1 MEFQLIGQHSDVVND
16 ISFDFYG
23 RRFATCSS
31 DKHIRIWDL
40 KEDSVSDGYNCPAT
54 FTNGNEISGANLSN
68 LSAIST
74 SHGTET
80 TPQAHQA
87 LQLTSFDIPS
97 AHQNAIWRLSWAH
110 PEYGQLLASC
120 SDDHTIC
127 IWEEIEVI
135 TRVNNATK
143 KSLEEA
149 VTLAAPS
156 PAKAKTAGGKPKP
169 GGGVGAEG
177 SAGGATITGTSASNA
192 AHIASAAADGGATAA
207 DTDAAGSVA
216 ATGASGAAVASG
228 SAAAAES
235 KSDTTTGKG
244 EAGAAVTASSVK
256 SEILGKITFQG
267 AVAKPAAAPVTQ
279 VVHTASSRSRWT
291 KKAQLSESK
300 KAVRDVKFAPRH
312 LGLMLASVSADG
324 FVRIYEATDVFSLNI
339 WQLQH
344 TVQVE
349 QMVDV
354 LVVDIASSTSSSA
367 TGVSGTSSAATV
379 PSSGPI
385 FGGSL
390 DVNNTTQA
398 SSADVMGKSEQGLTC
413 VSWNTCPFEPAKI
426 AVGGYSSRAVVL
438 SLEESKWTEECVLGE
453 HSGVVH
459 DIAWAPTMGRNY
471 HQIATA
477 SREPAFRIHTLNRA
491 ANGSLE
497 YRSSQTIESNSDVWR
512 VAWNATGTV
521 LATSSEDGTLALWRK
536 DYNGEWKSVQ
546 TLAVGVINGNEETR
560 AFYRI

>member
-74 SHGTET
+74 SHGTEIT
-80 TPQAHQA
+80 SQAQQA

-110 PEYGQLLASC
+110 PEFGQLLASC

-135 TRVNNATK
+135 TRGNNATK
-143 KSLEEA
+143 KSLEEP
-149 VTLAAPS
+149 VPHAAPS
-156 PAKAKTAGGKPKP
+156 PAKAKTAGGKT

-177 SAGGATITGTSASNA
+177 SAGGVTITGSSASNA
-192 AHIASAAADGGATAA
+192 THIASAAADGGATAA
-207 DTDAAGSVA
+207 DTDAAGTA
-216 ATGASGAAVASG
+216 ATTGASGAAVTNSG
-228 SAAAAES
+228 AAAES
-235 KSDTTTGKG
+235 KSDTATGKG
-244 EAGAAVTASSVK
+244 EAGAAATASSVK
-256 SEILGKITFQG
+256 SESMGKISFQG
-267 AVAKPAAAPVTQ
+267 AVAKPAAAPVTP
-279 VVHTASSRSRWT
+279 VVQQAAASRSRWT

-390 DVNNTTQA
+390 DVNTTQA
-398 SSADVMGKSEQGLTC
+398 SSADIMGKSEQGLTC

-438 SLEESKWTEECVLGE
+438 SLEESKWSEECVLGE

-477 SREPAFRIHTLNRA
+477 SREPTFRIHTLNRA

-546 TLAVGVINGNEETR
+546 TLAAGVINGNEETR